1 MGLMVSGAGTVCFF
15 GVLVLRSVPGAIHAI
30 ITGSVWFPR
39 STISRVAL
47 IPIYCIRE
55 NV

>member
-15 GVLVLRSVPGAIHAI
+15 GVLDRSVPGAIHAI